1 MFNKRS
7 SSNNFDNIDL
17 NNLKSY
23 KPSNNIDE
31 DEYNNN
37 YDNNFQNN
45 IQPSKISS
53 KNDAPIIKEIME
65 MDQKFIAIM
74 KNRTNCLGS
83 IAKTYQSGRI
93 DDSMLKA
100 IESNDLG
107 IINDCFRHCLIK
119 KDLDKI
125 NLNIDMALKIFPNI
139 FQMVN
144 CKHDIYFKTGINT
157 AWVVL
162 NYFSEQ
168 IIQVLKTPVFNG
180 VDLNREEK
188 IRKYKIIVDYF
199 YKLRDNP
206 RVQNNLKYKEIKNLN
221 LKQFM
226 GELNFFLNQCK

>member
-23 KPSNNIDE
+23 KPLNNID
-31 DEYNNN
+31 DDDYNN

-53 KNDAPIIKEIME
+53 KNDVPIIKEMME
-65 MDQKFIAIM
+65 MDPKFMAIM
-74 KNRTNCLGS
+74 KNRINGLSSVTKS
-83 IAKTYQSGRI
+83 YQSGRYE
-93 DDSMLKA
+93 DSMIKA

-107 IINDCFRHCLIK
+107 VINDCFRYSLIK
-119 KDLDKI
+119 KDLEKI
-125 NLNIDMALKIFPNI
+125 NLTIDMALKIFPNI
-139 FQMVN
+139 IQMVN
-144 CKHDIYFKTGINT
+144 CKHDTYFKTGINT

-168 IIQVLKTPVFNG
+168 IMQVLKTPVFNG

-188 IRKYKIIVDYF
+188 IRKYKILVDYF
-199 YKLRDNP
+199 CKLRDNP

-226 GELNFFLNQCK
+226 GELNFFINQCQ